1 VKHENMKHEEG
12 TDARSALVL
21 VDIQN
26 DFVPGGALAVR
37 DGDRVAPVA
46 NSLMDRFE
54 LIVATQD
61 WHPRDHGSF
70 AANHPGRRAGEVIDL
85 NGLPQVL
92 WPVHCVQGTRGAEL
106 VAALKRERIA
116 TVFQKGTDAGIDSYS
131 GFFDNGHRRATGM
144 GDWLKQ
150 RRVREIYLMGL
161 ATDYCVKFTALDGR
175 KLGFAVVL
183 VEDGCRGVELYP
195 GDVGRAVAEMKAAGV
210 RVIQSGELMQAR

>member
-1 VKHENMKHEEG
+1 MKHEDMKHENRCG
-12 TDARSALVL
+12 ARSALVL

-37 DGDRVAPVA
+37 EGDRVVPVA

-61 WHPRDHGSF
+61 WHPAAHGSF
-70 AANHPGRRAGEVIDL
+70 AANHPGKRVGEVIEL

-92 WPVHCVQGTRGAEL
+92 WPVHCVQRTRGAEL
-106 VAALKRERIA
+106 VSELKRERIA
-116 TVFQKGTDAGIDSYS
+116 KVFQKGTDAGIDSYS

-144 GDWLKQ
+144 GDWLKE
-150 RRVREIYLMGL
+150 RGVREICVMGL

-175 KLGFAVVL
+175 QLGFEVFL
-183 VEDGCRGVELYP
+183 VEDGCRGVELNP
-195 GDVGRAVAEMKAAGV
+195 GDVECAVEEMKAAGV
-210 RVIQSGELMQAR
+210 RVIRSDELMRKS